1 MTSNNSLWLQ
11 SSRPGVNTVFAPRCH
26 SAAAPAGRFLMSG
39 MAARQPVDL
48 DHLARYTGG
57 EETINAEVLALFTR
71 QCAQSLIRLHTL
83 IEARDAR
90 TWRDV
95 LHTLK
100 GSALGVGAFSLA
112 EALASAEAINP
123 ELAPLEAAAALE
135 RLESGSNMVG
145 TFVTAY
151 LRR

>member
-1 MTSNNSLWLQ
+1 M
-11 SSRPGVNTVFAPRCH
+11 
-26 SAAAPAGRFLMSG
+26 SAI
-39 MAARQPVDL
+39 AARQPVDL

-57 EETINAEVLALFTR
+57 EEVINAEVLELFVR
-71 QCAQSLIRLHTL
+71 QCAQSLIRLHAQ

-112 EALASAEAINP
+112 EALASAETIDP
-123 ELAPLEAAAALE
+123 ELAPMQAAAALE
-135 RLESGSNMVG
+135 TLKSGSNMVS